1 MKKSHNEARQRLYS
15 WNITCSQLI
24 IKRLYSKN
32 VMLLFLRRPW
42 YLFIIIFRNS
52 LCITEDK
59 TQSFTFVFFA
69 IVKPPK
75 NIYLLSIPFFFF
87 LKTFFCILSLPYC
100 VWHHV
105 YVWFPVGSILE
116 VALINQS
123 VEWRH
128 PSCIDA
134 VTVLTLVHR
143 RLFTVFI
150 TFNWLFF
157 SPHFF
162 IKV

>member
-1 MKKSHNEARQRLYS
+1 MKKSYNEVRQRLYS

-24 IKRLYSKN
+24 IKHLYSKN

-59 TQSFTFVFFA
+59 TWSF
-69 IVKPPK
+69 
-75 NIYLLSIPFFFF
+75 
-87 LKTFFCILSLPYC
+87 TFFCILSLPYC

-143 RLFTVFI
+143 RLFTVFT

-157 SPHFF
+157 CPHFF